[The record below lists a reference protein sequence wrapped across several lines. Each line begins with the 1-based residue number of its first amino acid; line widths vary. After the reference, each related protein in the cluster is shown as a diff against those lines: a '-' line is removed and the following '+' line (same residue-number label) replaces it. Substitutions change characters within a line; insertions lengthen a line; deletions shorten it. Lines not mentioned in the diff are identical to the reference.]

1 MTNQERL
8 ALADRVQKNIQK
20 KFIHFRILR
29 RKEQIEKEFRRDNAA
44 HKNLKIALMHRFL

>member
-20 KFIHFRILR
+20 KLIGYRIIC
-29 RKEQIEKEFRRDNAA
+29 RKEQIEKEFNRA
-44 HKNLKIALMHRFL
+44 HEDRKN

>member
-20 KFIHFRILR
+20 EFIQFQFIC
-29 RKEQIEKEFRRDNAA
+29 RKEQIEKEYNRDSDAR
-44 HKNLKIALMHRFL
+44 KN